1 MFDKIEDSRTEFKE
15 ILNDKLEK
23 EIIGFLNS
31 NGGDLY
37 IGVNDDSSIIGVV
50 GNIDKVQLEIKDRIK
65 NNIKPT
71 ALGLFDIFIEEYDKK
86 KVIHISIAGG
96 FEQPYY
102 LKSKGMTP
110 EGCYI
115 RVGNSVEKMSEEKI
129 NSLFSRRTRN
139 SLRNIVSPRQDL
151 SFSQLKIYYEEMGY
165 QINDNFLKQLDLIM
179 EDGKYNYIAYLLSD
193 SNSISI
199 KVATYSGTDAYDLIE
214 NEEYGYCSL
223 VKATKKVI
231 DKFDLINKTYSKI
244 TGDAERRELK
254 MFDRT
259 AVREAIVNAI
269 VHNLWQTENPPKFEI
284 FSDHISITST
294 GGLPHGVAKEE
305 FLKGYSFPI
314 HPELMRV
321 FKDLELVEQLGTG
334 IIRILKSYDEN
345 VYEFTPNFIRVNF
358 KYNNYNNLLENIYN
372 EQFKLN
378 ETQIKI
384 LSLINENNE
393 ITQNEIVDKL
403 GISRT
408 TLTNNLKLLKDN
420 GYIDRVGSNKTGSWV
435 VLK

>member
-1 MFDKIEDSRTEFKE
+1 MFDKLEDSRTELKE

-23 EIIGFLNS
+23 EVIGFLNS

-37 IGVNDDSSIIGVV
+37 IGVKDDLTVIGIE

-65 NNIKPT
+65 NNIMPT
-71 ALGLFDIFIEEYDKK
+71 SLGLFDILIEEYSGK
-86 KVIHISIAGG
+86 KVIHISVAGG
-96 FEQPYY
+96 YEQPYY

-110 EGCYI
+110 EGCFI
-115 RVGNSVEKMSEEKI
+115 RVGNSVEKMTEDRIK
-129 NSLFSRRTRN
+129 SLYSKRTRN
-139 SLRNIVSPRQDL
+139 SLRNIISPKQEL

-179 EDGKYNYIAYLLSD
+179 ENGKYNYVAYLLSD

-199 KVATYSGTDAYDLIE
+199 KVATYSGNDAFDLVE

-231 DKFDLINKTYSKI
+231 DKFEMINKTFSKI
-244 TGDAERRELK
+244 TGDAERKELK

-259 AVREAIVNAI
+259 AVREAIINAI
-269 VHNLWQTENPPKFEI
+269 VHNRWQTENPPKFEI
-284 FSDHISITST
+284 FSNHISITST
-294 GGLPHGVAKEE
+294 GGLPDNITKEE

-314 HPELMRV
+314 NPELMRV
-321 FKDLELVEQLGTG
+321 FKDLDLVEQLGTG

-358 KYNNYNNLLENIYN
+358 KYNNYKDLVENNLGNS
-372 EQFKLN
+372 FTLN

-384 LSLINENNE
+384 ISLITENSE
-393 ITQNEIVDKL
+393 ITQKELIEKL
-403 GISRT
+403 NVSRT
-408 TLTNNLKLLKDN
+408 TVTDNLKILKGN
-420 GYIDRVGSNKTGSWV
+420 GYIKRVGSNKTGYW
-435 VLK
+435 KIIK